1 MVELP
6 EEFGSERVALG
17 VDESSGEDDTM
28 EQEVFVKIER
38 GMRTDT
44 DGTLVGHNDDE
55 SEVKDLEV

>member
-17 VDESSGEDDTM
+17 VDESPGEDDTM
-28 EQEVFVKIER
+28 EQEEFVKIER

-44 DGTLVGHNDDE
+44 DGTLVGQNDDE
-55 SEVKDLEV
+55 GEVKDLED